1 MKRNIIFAAFAAFGA
16 LFLSSCNQELND
28 MTSTT
33 DESGMATITASFPEV
48 IDSKVNFTEQ
58 TGGLDLT
65 WEEEDYLTVVSGSV
79 SEKYTI
85 KSIDGK
91 TATFTG
97 NPVSGDNFDVIL
109 SRSGDYAGRGYDGQ
123 TQATV
128 SSTDHLLYDAV
139 LKGVNNYSNVS
150 FTSEWAAA
158 NGGTFAE
165 NGCLMLNFK
174 MPEDAGLIKSVTLI
188 APEAVFY
195 TANSGDAKT
204 ASLTLSLSDADMA
217 SDNVV
222 KAYIM
227 TSMQE
232 ASVAA
237 DTELTLTVVSNLG
250 TWSKKFTPGAFTF
263 KAGMRNVITL
273 NDKNWTVP
281 EGDGSQAAPYIIRT
295 VSDLTGMAG
304 KLAAEKKYFAMVND
318 IDMASVI
325 EWIKIE
331 NATPIDFNGNN
342 RAISNFSTSTSGGF
356 VNVLNGKIANL
367 TMKGAQNTYTGANGV
382 GIVCGTCG
390 VSGGSPSIIENV
402 HVDGKI
408 TSSKHGLGGV
418 VGIIINGEIS
428 KCSADIVIE
437 GTSSNK
443 CGGIVGYQNDANH
456 NDICT
461 ITNCYSKG
469 SIKGG
474 TSNQQQVGGI
484 IGALH
489 EGGNTNSTST
499 IQDCY
504 SLASLEVQRCAG
516 GIVGLVG
523 NKGATTMN
531 VIEGCIAWN
540 SSIKTTKSRVDWYSS
555 GAVAGCL
562 KSNKCYMLQNCYRG
576 GNDNLDCYLFDKQSN
591 KLEVSITPCDQT
603 EKYDSSNPLTI
614 GTYAEEG
621 SIYRS
626 KDCTNFYPYHGKAAT
641 AGETVS
647 DVAKRL
653 RWDEKIWDL
662 SDDYP
667 QLIK

>member
-1 MKRNIIFAAFAAFGA
+1 MKRNFIYAALAAFGVM
-16 LFLSSCNQELND
+16 FLGSCAQEL
-28 MTSTT
+28 
-33 DESGMATITASFPEV
+33 DEVTPNADADGLVTITAAFPEDV
-48 IDSKVNFTEQ
+48 ESKVAFSESSE
-58 TGGLDLT
+58 GLDLT
-65 WEEEDYLTVVSGSV
+65 WDKDDYLTIVGETT
-79 SEKYTI
+79 EKYTI
-85 KSIDGK
+85 DTFDGK
-91 TATFTG
+91 VATFKG
-97 NPVSGDNFDVIL
+97 NPVKGTSFDVIL
-109 SRSGDYAGRGYDGQ
+109 SRSDDYASRTYTDQ
-123 TQATV
+123 TQTTV
-128 SSTDHLLYDAV
+128 ASKDHLLYDAV
-139 LKGVNNYSNVS
+139 LKGVSSYQDVK
-150 FTSEWAAA
+150 FTSQWAEA

-165 NGCLMLNFK
+165 NGCMLIRFK
-174 MPEDAGLIKSVTLI
+174 MPEDAGYLKTVTLT

-195 TANSGDAKT
+195 TTNAADGAKT
-204 ASLTLSLSDADMA
+204 SSMTLTLSDADMA
-217 SDNVV
+217 ADNVV
-222 KAYIM
+222 EAYIM

-232 ASVAA
+232 ASVSG
-237 DTELTLTVVSNLG
+237 ELTLTVVSNLG
-250 TWSKKFTPGAFTF
+250 TWSKKFTPNAFTL
-263 KAGMRNVITL
+263 KTGMRNVITL

-281 EGDGSQAAPYIIRT
+281 TGDGTEANPYIIRT
-295 VSDLTGMAG
+295 VEDLTGMAG
-304 KLAAEKKYFAMVND
+304 KLASEKKFFAMVND
-318 IDMASVI
+318 IDMASVTS
-325 EWIKIE
+325 WIKIE
-331 NATPIDFNGNN
+331 NGTPIDFNGNN
-342 RAISNFSTSTSGGF
+342 RTISNFSTSTSGGF

-367 TMKGAQNTYTGANGV
+367 TMTGAQNTYAGANGV

-408 TSSKHGLGGV
+408 KSSKHGLGGI

-437 GTSSNK
+437 GSSSNK
-443 CGGIVGYQNDANH
+443 CGGIVGYQNDAND

-469 SIKGG
+469 RIKGG

-576 GNDNLDCYLFDKQSN
+576 GNDNMDCYLYDKQSI
-591 KLEVSITPCDQT
+591 KLDVSIIPCDQT
-603 EKYDSSNPLTI
+603 ETYDSSNPLTI
-614 GTYAEEG
+614 GTYAEDG
-621 SIYRS
+621 SIYKS
-626 KDCTNFYPYHGKAAT
+626 NGCTNFYPYHGKAAG

-653 RWDEKIWDL
+653 GWDETIWDL
-662 SDDYP
+662 SCDYP

>member
-1 MKRNIIFAAFAAFGA
+1 MKRNFIYAVLTAFGVM
-16 LFLSSCNQELND
+16 FLGSCAQELDEVTPN
-28 MTSTT
+28 T
-33 DESGMATITASFPEV
+33 DADGLVTITASFPEN
-48 IDSKVNFTEQ
+48 IESKVAFSESSE
-58 TGGLDLT
+58 GLDLT
-65 WEEEDYLTVVSGSV
+65 WENDDYLTVVSGNI
-79 SEKYTI
+79 SEKYEI
-85 KSIDGK
+85 ESIEGK
-91 TATFTG
+91 VATFKG
-97 NPVSGDNFDVIL
+97 NPVSGTVFDVIL
-109 SRSGDYAGRGYDGQ
+109 SRSDNYASRTYTDQAQ
-123 TQATV
+123 TTV
-128 SSTDHLLYDAV
+128 ASKDHLLYDAV
-139 LKGVNNYSNVS
+139 LKGVSSYKDVK
-150 FTSEWAAA
+150 FTSQWAEA
-158 NGGTFAE
+158 NGGTFAQ
-165 NGCLMLNFK
+165 NGCLLIRFK
-174 MPEDAGLIKSVTLI
+174 MPEDAGYLKTVTLT

-195 TANSGDAKT
+195 TTNSADGAKT
-204 ASLTLSLSDADMA
+204 ANMTLALSDADMDA
-217 SDNVV
+217 DNVV
-222 KAYIM
+222 EAYVM

-232 ASVAA
+232 ASVSG
-237 DTELTLTVVSNLG
+237 ELTLTVVSNLG
-250 TWSKKFTPGAFTF
+250 TWSKKFTPGAFTL
-263 KAGMRNVITL
+263 KTGMRNVISL

-281 EGDGSQAAPYIIRT
+281 TGNGTEANPYIIRT
-295 VSDLTGMAG
+295 VEDLTGMTG
-304 KLAAEKKYFAMVND
+304 KLAAEKKYFAMVKD
-318 IDMASVI
+318 IDMASVTS
-325 EWIKIE
+325 WIKIE
-331 NATPIDFNGNN
+331 NGTPIDFNGNN
-342 RAISNFSTSTSGGF
+342 RTISNFSTSTSGGF

-367 TMKGAQNTYTGANGV
+367 TMTGAQNTNASANGV

-408 TSSKHGLGGV
+408 KSSKHGLGGI

-443 CGGIVGYQNDANH
+443 CGGIVGYQNDTNH
-456 NDICT
+456 SDVCT

-562 KSNKCYMLQNCYRG
+562 KSNKCYVLQNCYRG
-576 GNDNLDCYLFDKQSN
+576 GNDNLDCYLYDKQSI
-591 KLEVSITPCDQT
+591 KLDISITPCDQT
-603 EKYDSSNPLTI
+603 ETYDSSNPLTI
-614 GTYAEEG
+614 GTYAEDG
-621 SIYRS
+621 SIYKS
-626 KDCTNFYPYHGKAAT
+626 NGCTNFYPYHGKAAG

-647 DVAKRL
+647 DVAKHL
-653 RWDEKIWDL
+653 GWDETIWDL
-662 SDDYP
+662 SGDYP